1 MIPHSKP
8 TLGIE
13 EQEAVAR
20 VLASGMIAQGREVEA
35 FERECAD
42 FMHKRH
48 AVAVSS
54 GTAALHLALMA
65 LDVQPG
71 QPVLSPSYACHA
83 LITATRLQQAMPL
96 LGDIDSSYNLDPES
110 SPESAVAIVPHLFG
124 SLARAPRATRCIEDV
139 AQSMGGPSWQRAPI
153 SVTSFYATKL
163 MTTGEGGMVFT
174 DDDGMA
180 ECVRDRRDYDNRDS
194 LAPRANYKMTDF
206 QAAMGRAQLRKLS
219 GFIQR
224 RRELALLY
232 RELLADLPLVLPGES
247 QDVVF
252 RYVISTDRR
261 DALQGYLYGAGVDA
275 KRPVHRPAH
284 HLLGGEFPN
293 SERAHQTC
301 LSLPLYPSLS
311 DADIVSVAGAIH
323 SFFDPVR
330 APEPVAG
337 QGSH

>member
-8 TLGIE
+8 TLGTE

-20 VLASGMIAQGREVEA
+20 VIASGMIAQGREVEA
-35 FERECAD
+35 FEGECAE
-42 FMHKRH
+42 FMQKRH
-48 AVAVSS
+48 AIAVSS

-65 LDVQPG
+65 LEVQPG

-83 LITATRLQQAMPL
+83 LITATRLQQAVPL
-96 LGDIDSSYNLDPES
+96 LGDIDSSYTLDPES
-110 SPESAVAIVPHLFG
+110 TLESAVAIVPHLFG
-124 SLARAPRATRCIEDV
+124 TLARAPRATRCVEDV

-174 DDDGMA
+174 DDDGIA
-180 ECVRDRRDYDNRDS
+180 ECVRDRRDYDNRDT

-206 QAAMGRAQLRKLS
+206 QAAMGRTQLGKLPA
-219 GFIQR
+219 FIRR
-224 RRELALLY
+224 RRELALHY
-232 RELLADLPLVLPGES
+232 WELLADLPLVFPDEA
-247 QDVVF
+247 QYVVF
-252 RYVISTDRR
+252 RYVVATDLR
-261 DALQGYLYGAGVDA
+261 DALQSHLYAAGVDA

-293 SERAHQTC
+293 SERAHRTC
-301 LSLPLYPSLS
+301 LSLPLYPSLC
-311 DADIVSVAGAIH
+311 DADIESVAGAVH

-330 APEPVAG
+330 GPQPVAG